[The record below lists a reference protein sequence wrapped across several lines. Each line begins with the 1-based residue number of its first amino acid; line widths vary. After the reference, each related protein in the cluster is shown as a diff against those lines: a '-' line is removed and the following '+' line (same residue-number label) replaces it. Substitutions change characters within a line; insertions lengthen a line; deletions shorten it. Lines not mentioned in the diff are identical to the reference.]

1 MRGHGGGHLPGCW
14 EVAWFIGLWV
24 GAAYTET
31 FSFMS
36 LCGLGEQI
44 CAALDVAF

>member
-1 MRGHGGGHLPGCW
+1 MGVGTSQGVGRSPD
-14 EVAWFIGLWV
+14 FIGLWV